1 MTNWT
6 NMLIKAAICISA
18 VIPMLTSCYDDSAIW
33 NELDKIEHRLD
44 SLETSL
50 NQQLSA
56 LNSLINGKTTIASC
70 EKNQDGSYEVVLS
83 NGTEFTVLAEGRDY
97 SALVSVKEVN
107 GVRCWATYDANGEL
121 TVLTDNAGNPIPVVK
136 EEYRTSVEVLVEDGI
151 YYLVIDG
158 KKYMTGYD
166 TEELVQVFSS
176 CTPHKDA
183 SGNVYAMTFTFGEG
197 MNITVAVDGY
207 NGVIFKLPNAA
218 GASTVLSEYYI
229 THGETQSILLSMA
242 GVIDYVMQ
250 VPDGWRISERTDEL
264 TNETFLDITAPAE
277 ATIESG
283 AAVATGELKVVAVVE
298 GGKAAITKLTLSAEP
313 FKVFNVSAIKAELE
327 PYAGVQKYAYGVV
340 LEEDYDET
348 ALAAKVTE
356 ALGITG
362 DLPEG
367 LVITE
372 NGINLTLAEIYGKE
386 LDVESAYIF
395 WAIPVLYSE
404 GEEASYYVKSDMFQ
418 THRIAPIKVEF
429 STPAPSLFDAEISID
444 IDGTSSMYAGTSV
457 KSAELFDDIIYQIN
471 NGIVKPIPAV
481 PYSGPASSFPS
492 EEANKDVE
500 FMPATTYVTWV
511 VPVEYLEEMTKAA
524 ATEKT
529 YTTNDIIF
537 QEFTTKSVTT
547 GGSLEV
553 TLGEAVT
560 DRTNITIPASSEGA
574 ELIYYAYLS
583 KADGERYSTLDNDGK
598 AQFILKHATCT
609 AVRGSSTDAKI
620 ERVKPNTTMYLYI
633 MAVDKDGKYGIV
645 NSMSA
650 KTAAMEYNS
659 LTLTASA
666 PEVGSSKAT
675 LKVEVAGGVA
685 TEFVY
690 WFGKTSEAF
699 YANSNYLGGTR
710 NSAQQYMACY
720 PDDEYIVKSMNK
732 YGKISEDGTLKVDG
746 LNMNTQYVLFVI
758 AKDESGLYSKAGYKS
773 ITTLAADL
781 GTIVRTGSDAWNT
794 AKGQIK
800 IEWLQDKF
808 EKGTNM
814 MSSAYALNFSC
825 PKNLTAYILC
835 SSQEYYDDPTYFLT
849 VEDRMIDIENTASRK
864 YDVPVYSVSE
874 SGELINDPNWI
885 DDNGVEHPGYL
896 MNICD
901 FYIHGVPGRGFVTY
915 FAEGSHGKD
924 NCTAWDEGGCSNYT
938 RAKKMIEDRCSLEY
952 WIEWFRTSLGVTNET
967 YLQQNAQ
974 TYLNA
979 YKPFY
984 EGDTPIYFE
993 NNGSDLTIINRDA
1006 IGPDDAGVVMDDVV
1020 VVLKDLE
1027 GNYYE
1032 PMYFPV
1038 PNYFN

>member
-1 MTNWT
+1 
-6 NMLIKAAICISA
+6 MLIKAAICISA

-327 PYAGVQKYAYGVV
+327 PFTGVQKYAYGVAKGD
-340 LEEDYDET
+340 DYNET
-348 ALAAKVTE
+348 ALLEKVTE

-367 LVITE
+367 LFITE
-372 NGINLTLAEIYGKE
+372 TGINLTLAEIYGSE
-386 LDVESAYIF
+386 LEVESAYTF

-404 GEEASYYVKSDMFQ
+404 GEDASFYVKKGMFK
-418 THRIAPIKVEF
+418 THRVAPIKVEF
-429 STPAPSLFDAEISID
+429 SEEPAPSLFDAEITME
-444 IDGTSSMYAGTSV
+444 IDGTTEMYAGTAL
-457 KSAELFDDIIYQIN
+457 KTDDLFEEIIYQIN
-471 NGIVKPIPAV
+471 NGIVKPIPAA
-481 PYSGPASSFPS
+481 PYTGPASSFPS

-500 FMPATTYVTWV
+500 FMPATTYVSWV
-511 VPVEYLEEMTKAA
+511 VPVEYLDEVTKAA
-524 ATEKT
+524 AAEKT

-537 QEFTTKSVTT
+537 QEFETKSVTS
-547 GGSLEV
+547 GGSLEL

-560 DRTNITIPASSEGA
+560 DRTNISIPVSAEGA
-574 ELIYYAYLS
+574 ALIYYTYLS
-583 KADGERYSTLDNDGK
+583 KSAGERYSTLDNDGK
-598 AQFILKHATCT
+598 ANYILKHSSCK
-609 AVRGSSTDAKI
+609 AVKGSATDAKI

-633 MAVDKDGKYGIV
+633 VAVDNDGKYGKV
-645 NSMSA
+645 STMPA
-650 KTAAMEYNS
+650 TTAEMEYND
-659 LTLTASA
+659 LTVSVSA
-666 PEVGSSKAT
+666 PEVSASKAT
-675 LKVEVAGGVA
+675 MKIEVNNGSA
-685 TEFVY
+685 TEFLY
-690 WFGKTSEAF
+690 WFGKASEAF
-699 YANSNYLGGTR
+699 WANTSYCGGTTAG
-710 NSAQQYMACY
+710 AQQYMSCY
-720 PDDEYIVKSMNK
+720 PDDENILKSMNK
-732 YGKISEDGTLKVDG
+732 YGNISADGTLKVDE
-746 LNMNTQYVLFVI
+746 LKMSTQYVLIVV

-849 VEDRMIDIENTASRK
+849 VEDRMIYIENTASRK

-924 NCTAWDEGGCSNYT
+924 NCTAWDEGECSNYT

-952 WIEWFRTSLGVTNET
+952 WIEWFRTSMGVTNET

>member
-1 MTNWT
+1 MKKWT
-6 NMLIKAAICISA
+6 NMLLKAAACTLA
-18 VIPMLTSCYDDSAIW
+18 VLPMLTSCYDDSAIW
-33 NELDKIEHRLD
+33 NELDKIENRLD

-70 EKNQDGSYEVVLS
+70 EKNQDGSYEVELS
-83 NGTEFTVLAEGRDY
+83 NGTKFTVLAEGRDY
-97 SALVSVKEVN
+97 SALVSVKDVD
-107 GVRCWATYDANGEL
+107 GVKCWATYDANGNL
-121 TVLTDNAGNPIPVVK
+121 VVLTDNAGNPVPVVK

-197 MNITVAVDGY
+197 VTITVAVDGY
-207 NGVIFKLPNAA
+207 NGVIFKLPNVA
-218 GASTVLSEYYI
+218 GTATILSEYYI
-229 THGETQSILLSMA
+229 NHGDTQPILLSMA

-250 VPDGWRISERTDEL
+250 VPDGWRVSERTDEL
-264 TNETFLDITAPAE
+264 SGETYLDITAPAK
-277 ATIESG
+277 ATINAG
-283 AAVATGELKVVAVVE
+283 AAVASGDLKVVSVVE

-367 LVITE
+367 LFITE

-404 GEEASYYVKSDMFQ
+404 GEEASYYVKSDMFH

-429 STPAPSLFDAEISID
+429 STPAPSLFDAEISIE
-444 IDGTSSMYAGTSV
+444 IDGATSMYAGTSV

-471 NGIVKPIPAV
+471 NGIVDPIPATS
-481 PYSGPASSFPS
+481 YSGPASSFPS

-560 DRTNITIPASSEGA
+560 DRTNISFAASSEGA
-574 ELIYYAYLS
+574 VLFYYTYLS
-583 KADGERYSTLDNDGK
+583 KSAGERYNTLDNDGK
-598 AQFILKHATCT
+598 AQFILKHSSRQ
-609 AVRGSSTDAKI
+609 AVKGSAIDAKI

-633 MAVDKDGKYGIV
+633 VAVDNDGKYGKV
-645 NSMSA
+645 STMPA
-650 KTAAMEYNS
+650 TTAAMEYND
-659 LTLTASA
+659 LTVSISA
-666 PEVGSSKAT
+666 PEVSASKAT
-675 LKVEVAGGVA
+675 MKVEVSGGTA
-685 TEFVY
+685 TDFLY
-690 WFGKTSEAF
+690 WFGKASEAF
-699 YANSNYLGGTR
+699 WANSSYCGGTAAG
-710 NSAQQYMACY
+710 AQQYMSCY
-720 PDDEYIVKSMNK
+720 PEDENIVKSMSK
-732 YGKISEDGTLKVDG
+732 YGSISTDGTIKFDELK
-746 LNMNTQYVLFVI
+746 MSTQYVLLVV

-781 GTIVRTGSDAWNT
+781 GVVVKTGSDTWNT
-794 AKGQIK
+794 AKEQIK
-800 IEWLQDKF
+800 IEWIQESF
-808 EKGTNM
+808 EKGESQ
-814 MSSAYALNFSC
+814 MSSAYAFNFSC
-825 PKNLTAYILC
+825 PKNLTAYVLC
-835 SSQEYYDDPTYFLT
+835 STQEYYDDPTYFLT
-849 VEDRMIDIENTASRK
+849 VEDCMIDIENTASRR
-864 YDVPVYSVSE
+864 YDSSVVTFDE
-874 SGELINDPNWI
+874 SGELKLEPNWI
-885 DDNGVEHPGYL
+885 DDAGESKTGHL

-915 FAEGSHGKD
+915 FAQGSHGKD
-924 NCTAWDEGGCSNYT
+924 NCIAWDNNACSNYT
-938 RAKKMIEDRCSLEY
+938 RAEQMIAERCSLEY
-952 WIEWFRTSLGVTNET
+952 WAEWFRTNKGVTNET
-967 YLQQNAQ
+967 YVQQNAQ

-979 YKPFY
+979 YKPYY
-984 EGDTPIYFE
+984 EGDKPVYFE
-993 NNGSDLTIINRDA
+993 NDGSALQITNRDA
-1006 IGPDDAGVVMDDVV
+1006 IGPDDAGVVADDVV
-1020 VVLKDLE
+1020 VMFKDLE